1 MSRYIKEIL
10 ILSYCFA
17 EYQGFFAR
25 LTDLG
30 FSLAGA
36 AYVVLFI
43 LIMIGVL
50 AAAYISST
58 ITRVVFAIAIYSSA
72 VSFDIYERITG
83 QLLSYNAF
91 ISLLNARDFI
101 GSVLFQHSSHIIIA
115 SASGLI
121 LLAGIV
127 MRPRAHPTLPGYLP
141 VMTPLTITLLITLML
156 FSRGG
161 DGAKALPTTFTLLAY
176 SNLVA
181 YEAITNVVGE
191 RSKVDMQ
198 REHKKIQYDIVYIV
212 DESIAPNYLDI
223 NVKHGVTTSLK
234 TNYRDFTIFNYGYAA
249 SITNCSYATNITL
262 RYGGTRQDYIRIN
275 STMPSIWEYA
285 KRAGLQT
292 VYMDA
297 QNEGKKLQNGM
308 DQSELTF
315 IDHFVQF
322 DDVSVM
328 NRDITAAKK
337 LAEYLN
343 NDTREFILVNKTGAH
358 FPVHDKY
365 PDDFLL
371 YKPVLKRGQFLN
383 INYTGSREGFSG
395 SDDAWVQYRNS
406 YKNTLSWNV
415 GEFFSI
421 LFKSADMTN
430 AVVLYTSDHGQ
441 DLNERGNSWHNTH
454 CGDDPNIE
462 EGIVPLVVMNG
473 RSVDALNWHKYYS
486 KNINQTSHY
495 NIFPTLLSLM
505 SYDRKHIKKLYGNSL
520 DEITEDPFT
529 FNTLFNARLGRK
541 PVWKQINVDDIVEP
555 LTMDPTSVM
564 MTDKPEDEI

>member
-1 MSRYIKEIL
+1 
-10 ILSYCFA
+10 
-17 EYQGFFAR
+17 
-25 LTDLG
+25 
-30 FSLAGA
+30 
-36 AYVVLFI
+36 
-43 LIMIGVL
+43 
-50 AAAYISST
+50 
-58 ITRVVFAIAIYSSA
+58 
-72 VSFDIYERITG
+72 
-83 QLLSYNAF
+83 
-91 ISLLNARDFI
+91 
-101 GSVLFQHSSHIIIA
+101 
-115 SASGLI
+115 
-121 LLAGIV
+121 
-127 MRPRAHPTLPGYLP
+127 
-141 VMTPLTITLLITLML
+141 
-156 FSRGG
+156 
-161 DGAKALPTTFTLLAY
+161 
-176 SNLVA
+176 
-181 YEAITNVVGE
+181 
-191 RSKVDMQ
+191 
-198 REHKKIQYDIVYIV
+198 
-212 DESIAPNYLDI
+212 
-223 NVKHGVTTSLK
+223 
-234 TNYRDFTIFNYGYAA
+234 
-249 SITNCSYATNITL
+249 
-262 RYGGTRQDYIRIN
+262 
-275 STMPSIWEYA
+275 
-285 KRAGLQT
+285 
-292 VYMDA
+292 MDA